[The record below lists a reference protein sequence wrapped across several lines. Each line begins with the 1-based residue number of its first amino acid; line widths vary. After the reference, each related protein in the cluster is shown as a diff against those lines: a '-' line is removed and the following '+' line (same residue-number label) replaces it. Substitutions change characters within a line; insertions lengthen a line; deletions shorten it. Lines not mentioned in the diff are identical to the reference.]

1 MKFSNKQKGF
11 TLIELIVVIV
21 ILGIIAL
28 ISVPAY
34 VDISSNAKDGTLKGQ
49 LGTMRAAIALSYAN
63 SVVSGGSATYPT
75 TISSN
80 MFSDST
86 HNGPSDHS
94 NPSARIS
101 PLAALSSTRSSP
113 GSMRST

>member
-11 TLIELIVVIV
+11 TLIALIVVIV

-86 HNGPSDHS
+86 IPSVIAW
-94 NPSARIS
+94 PSAAVS
-101 PLAALSSTRSSP
+101 AAAGSSAGVSAVKLAID
-113 GSMRST
+113 